1 MTSFFVQ
8 PITFPKVD
16 PMTLLTQIRFVS
28 VFLVALAA
36 MPATAGQT
44 PKQIV
49 TAFFDLAFV
58 QRQPVEAARKYISA
72 DQYIQHNPGGTD
84 GRAAFIAGF
93 AAYVEKT
100 NFRCEIK
107 RVIAEGD
114 LVVVHN
120 HCKENPA
127 DANDRGSVVVD
138 IFRVDKGLI
147 VEHWDVEQAVPEKP
161 KNRNTMF

>member
-1 MTSFFVQ
+1 MTSDVAE

-16 PMTLLTQIRFVS
+16 TMTLLTRMRFVS
-28 VFLVALAA
+28 VCLAALAA

-127 DANDRGSVVVD
+127 DANDRGSAVVD

>member
-1 MTSFFVQ
+1 MTGDVAQ
-8 PITFPKVD
+8 PIIFPKGD
-16 PMTLLTQIRFVS
+16 PMTLLQRLRFVL
-28 VFLVALAA
+28 VCLVTLVAIPAA
-36 MPATAGQT
+36 AGQT

-58 QRQPVEAARKYISA
+58 QRQPVEAAGKYISA

-127 DANDRGSVVVD
+127 DANDRGSAVVD

-147 VEHWDVEQAVPEKP
+147 VEHWDVEQAVPAQP

>member
-1 MTSFFVQ
+1 
-8 PITFPKVD
+8 
-16 PMTLLTQIRFVS
+16 MTLLTQMRFVL

-36 MPATAGQT
+36 IPATAGQT

-72 DQYIQHNPGGTD
+72 DQYIQHNPGGAD
-84 GRAAFIAGF
+84 GSA
-93 AAYVEKT
+93 VM
-100 NFRCEIK
+100 
-107 RVIAEGD
+107 
-114 LVVVHN
+114 
-120 HCKENPA
+120 
-127 DANDRGSVVVD
+127 D

-147 VEHWDVEQAVPEKP
+147 VEHWDVEQAVPAQP

>member
-1 MTSFFVQ
+1 MISDVAQ

-16 PMTLLTQIRFVS
+16 TMTLLTRMRFV
-28 VFLVALAA
+28 LACLAALAA
-36 MPATAGQT
+36 MPVTAGQT

-72 DQYIQHNPGGTD
+72 DQYIQHNPDGTD

-127 DANDRGSVVVD
+127 DAHDRGSAVVD

-147 VEHWDVEQAVPEKP
+147 VEHWDVEQAVPAQP

>member
-1 MTSFFVQ
+1 MTSYLGH
-8 PITFPKVD
+8 PITITKAT
-16 PMTLLTQIRFVS
+16 PMTLLTPVRFS
-28 VFLVALAA
+28 LVFLAALVAIPAA
-36 MPATAGQT
+36 AEQT

-58 QRQPVEAARKYISA
+58 QRKPVEAAKKYISA
-72 DQYIQHNPGGTD
+72 DQYIQHNPSGSD
-84 GRAAFIAGF
+84 GRAAFIGGF

-100 NFRCEIK
+100 NFRCDIK
-107 RVIAEGD
+107 RVIAEGN

-127 DANDRGSVVVD
+127 DANDRGSAVMD
-138 IFRVDKGLI
+138 IFRVEKGLI
-147 VEHWDVEQAVPEKP
+147 VEHWDVEQAVPAQA

>member
-1 MTSFFVQ
+1 
-8 PITFPKVD
+8 
-16 PMTLLTQIRFVS
+16 MTLLTRMRFVS
-28 VFLVALAA
+28 VCLAALAALAA

-127 DANDRGSVVVD
+127 DANDRGSAVVD
-138 IFRVDKGLI
+138 IFRVYKGLI
-147 VEHWDVEQAVPEKP
+147 VEHWDVEQALPAQP

>member
-1 MTSFFVQ
+1 M
-8 PITFPKVD
+8 
-16 PMTLLTQIRFVS
+16 RFV
-28 VFLVALAA
+28 LACLAALAA
-36 MPATAGQT
+36 IPATAGQA

-72 DQYIQHNPGGTD
+72 DKYIQHNPGGAD
-84 GRAAFIAGF
+84 GRAAFIEGF

-100 NFRCEIK
+100 DFRCDIK

-127 DANDRGSVVVD
+127 DANDRGSSVVD

-147 VEHWDVEQAVPEKP
+147 VEHWDVEQAVPAQP
-161 KNRNTMF
+161 KNHNTMF

>member
-1 MTSFFVQ
+1 MTQLHQTRF
-8 PITFPKVD
+8 ILA
-16 PMTLLTQIRFVS
+16 LLS
-28 VFLVALAA
+28 ALVV
-36 MPATAGQT
+36 MPAAAGQT

-58 QRQPVEAARKYISA
+58 QRKPVEAARKYISA
-72 DQYIQHNPGGTD
+72 DQYIQHNPNGAD
-84 GRAAFIAGF
+84 GRAAFIGGF

-100 NFRCEIK
+100 DFRCDIK

-127 DANDRGSVVVD
+127 DPNDRGSAVMD
-138 IFRVDKGLI
+138 IFRVEKGLI
-147 VEHWDVEQAVPEKP
+147 VEHWDVEQAVPAKP

>member
-1 MTSFFVQ
+1 MISNVAQ
-8 PITFPKVD
+8 PITLPKVD
-16 PMTLLTQIRFVS
+16 PMTLLTRMRFV
-28 VFLVALAA
+28 LVCLAALAV
-36 MPATAGQT
+36 MPAIAGQT

-120 HCKENPA
+120 HCKENPV
-127 DANDRGSVVVD
+127 DANDRGSAVVD

-147 VEHWDVEQAVPEKP
+147 VEHWDVEQAVPSEP

>member
-1 MTSFFVQ
+1 MTSDVVQ
-8 PITFPKVD
+8 PITFPKGD
-16 PMTLLTQIRFVS
+16 PMTLLNRMRFMLVC
-28 VFLVALAA
+28 LVALAA

-84 GRAAFIAGF
+84 GRAAFIEGF
-93 AAYVEKT
+93 AAYVKKT

-107 RVIAEGD
+107 RVIAEGN

-127 DANDRGSVVVD
+127 DASDRGSAVVD

-147 VEHWDVEQAVPEKP
+147 VEHWDVEQAVPAEP